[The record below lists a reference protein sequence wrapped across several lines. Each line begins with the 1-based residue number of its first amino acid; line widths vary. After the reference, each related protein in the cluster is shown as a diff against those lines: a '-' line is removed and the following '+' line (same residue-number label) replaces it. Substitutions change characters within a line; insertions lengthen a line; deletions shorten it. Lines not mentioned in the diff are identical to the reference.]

1 MAPVESSVA
10 NSNALPLTLLAL
22 HTGII
27 TTLVATITRFILRVH
42 SSLPPSLNT
51 RDGRPWHKKSIAL
64 FSLLA
69 ITSLGLATYHALA
82 WRYASYQNWATESG
96 VNTAGSLWGG
106 WYAGANANANERG
119 LLDNGSS
126 LGSLLKGEGWQ
137 LGRWMQ
143 DSDLLKETNEAAL
156 GTASGFWWTSQS
168 FLALVIW
175 SVFVG
180 IEGRHRNIPTYITL
194 STILLAQF
202 ASLSTAQC
210 LFFIILLLTPVP
222 LTSGAPVDSQSH
234 ILTPH
239 PLLVSIPAL
248 LCFMA
253 LSYLGIRILDP
264 KHLSDPA
271 IYNTG
276 LWTSITTA
284 GYFVLP
290 ILLATL
296 FQPNY
301 LHKVHRFRSTHA
313 ARKSYE
319 DIFRALAL
327 TAASIHAYFTFQTFI
342 NESPPH
348 KYLQH
353 DYVWNTHSKEEIT
366 WIGRVMGV
374 VGSIAGALSDN
385 PVISQVGWDVLL
397 STVSLCLWS
406 VVHGVDVSAMLRSSG
421 LTWNVHGPPKME
433 QSPSSRA
440 LPKSGGEPSVSSE
453 ALEKAG
459 DAIEELADTIE
470 ISPLPEVKGRGRGR
484 PRKTSQAISKDHV
497 YAHSAKKYSSDYTAA
512 GAQASSS
519 SSNSLRRSTKSQ
531 PDPSSQFTNED
542 DADATYQPTAATE
555 KEVDHYD
562 FDEGHE
568 EGMAKET
575 EAGVLS
581 WGLFV
586 FGGLGMVSAGVL
598 GGESSGR

>member
-1 MAPVESSVA
+1 MAPVDSSVA
-10 NSNALPLTLLAL
+10 NSNALPLAL
-22 HTGII
+22 IALQTGII
-27 TTLVATITRFILRVH
+27 TILLATITRFILRVH

-51 RDGRPWHKKSIAL
+51 RDGHPWHKKSIAL

-69 ITSLGLATYHALA
+69 ITSLGLTTYHALA
-82 WRYASYQNWATESG
+82 WQYASYQNWATESG
-96 VNTAGSLWGG
+96 ADTAGSLWSV
-106 WYAGANANANERG
+106 WYAKANEKEG
-119 LLDNGSS
+119 LYDGLS

-143 DSDLLKETNEAAL
+143 DSDLWMETNEAAL
-156 GTASGFWWTSQS
+156 GTATGFWWTSQN
-168 FLALVIW
+168 
-175 SVFVG
+175 FVG
-180 IEGRHRNIPTYITL
+180 LVVWSAFVGVEGRHRNIPTYITL

-222 LTSGAPVDSQSH
+222 LTSGAPTDSESRV
-234 ILTPH
+234 LTPH
-239 PLLVSIPAL
+239 PQLITLPAL
-248 LCFMA
+248 LSFIA
-253 LSYLGIRILDP
+253 ISYLGIKTLDP
-264 KHLSDPA
+264 KHQSATPL
-271 IYNTG
+271 YNTG
-276 LWTSITTA
+276 IWTSVTSA
-284 GYFVLP
+284 GYFALP
-290 ILLATL
+290 LLLATL

-301 LHKVHRFRSTHA
+301 LHKVRRFKSTHA

-327 TAASIHAYFTFQTFI
+327 AAASIHVYFTYQTFV

-353 DYVWNTHSKEEIT
+353 NFVWNTHSTEQNT
-366 WIGRVMGV
+366 WFGRTVGV

-397 STVSLCLWS
+397 SAVSLCLWS

-421 LTWNVHGPPKME
+421 LTWSLSVPPKVE
-433 QSPSSRA
+433 ELPFIKA
-440 LPKSGGEPSVSSE
+440 LPTFGGESGVSGE
-453 ALEKAG
+453 VLEKAG

-470 ISPLPEVKGRGRGR
+470 LSPLPVKARGRGR

-497 YAHSAKKYSSDYTAA
+497 YAHST
-512 GAQASSS
+512 SSS
-519 SSNSLRRSTKSQ
+519 TQATSGASTSSNSLRKSKRSQ
-531 PDPSSQFTNED
+531 HDSQFTEGNGEDD

-555 KEVDHYD
+555 KEIDHYD

-586 FGGLGMVSAGVL
+586 LGGLGMVSAGVL